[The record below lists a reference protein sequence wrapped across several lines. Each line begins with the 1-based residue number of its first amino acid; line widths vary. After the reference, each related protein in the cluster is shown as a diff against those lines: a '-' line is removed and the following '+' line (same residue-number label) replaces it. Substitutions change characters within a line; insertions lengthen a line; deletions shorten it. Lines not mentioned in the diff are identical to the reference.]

1 MRDQRINNYYL
12 IVIET
17 ITLYRDT
24 YLNSIFKMGDYE
36 DLFSDEN
43 LSDILESPF
52 TSPRISI
59 EESTFKYEVL
69 STDKLVHKMEA
80 YICEI
85 NSVIDPPL
93 PKPIAIVLLDH
104 FKWDKDRFL
113 ECYYTD
119 RKKIF
124 KEAKISEP
132 KTEYEKAK
140 NNRMK
145 RLKSEDDV
153 LCEICFTEQR
163 KVRNTGLEECGHVY
177 CNDCWEG
184 YLTSKVEILSLS
196 IY

>member
-1 MRDQRINNYYL
+1 
-12 IVIET
+12 
-17 ITLYRDT
+17 
-24 YLNSIFKMGDYE
+24 MGDFE
-36 DLFSDEN
+36 DFSSDESV
-43 LSDILESPF
+43 SDILESPLL
-52 TSPRISI
+52 TPQVSK
-59 EESTFKYEVL
+59 EEGFKYEVL
-69 STDKLVHKMEA
+69 STDKLFTKMEA
-80 YICEI
+80 YICEV
-85 NSVIDPPL
+85 NYVIDPPL

-177 CNDCWEG
+177 CNDCWKG
-184 YLTSKVEILSLS
+184 YLTSKVEIFVVAYIFTKTTLTIKSYL
-196 IY
+196 YLQM